1 MIAPPVDSPA
11 LHAGLVVAAAA
22 FLAVAGTLP
31 ASPAPDAAGVADTVD
46 AVAAGDAPASATHE
60 HGADAV
66 RVRRHG
72 IAMRNDDGTARA
84 TFAFGPVVAV
94 TEGPLRRVLRGASP
108 RVVFPDREAFRE
120 AVAAALEHDPGW
132 VSSDAI
138 AVREVSWDG
147 YRVTLV
153 GA

>member
-1 MIAPPVDSPA
+1 MIGPPVDSPA

-31 ASPAPDAAGVADTVD
+31 VRPTPDAAGVADTVD

-60 HGADAV
+60 HAADAV
-66 RVRRHG
+66 RIRPNG
-72 IAMRNDDGTARA
+72 IAMRNDGGTARA

-94 TEGPLRRVLRGASP
+94 VDRALQRVLRGDSP
-108 RVVFPDREAFRE
+108 RSVFPDRSAFRGAVE
-120 AVAAALEHDPGW
+120 AARQREPGW
-132 VSSDAI
+132 VASDEI
-138 AVREVSWDG
+138 TVRGVSWDG